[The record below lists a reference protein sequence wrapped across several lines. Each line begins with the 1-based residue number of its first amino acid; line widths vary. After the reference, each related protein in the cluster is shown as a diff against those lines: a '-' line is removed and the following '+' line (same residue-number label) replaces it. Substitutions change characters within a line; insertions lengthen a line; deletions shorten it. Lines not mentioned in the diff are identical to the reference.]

1 MIQYSCYL
9 MSELIKP
16 YMEQIILLES
26 KIQYYKILLESKK
39 KQDEDIKQYMEQILL
54 LESKIQQYKILL
66 ESKIKQDIQQYKIF
80 KIEAQEREQILLLKQ
95 DEDKLLILSLES
107 KIEAQEREQILLL
120 ESKKKQDEDIQQ
132 YKILILS
139 LESQETKSVGENTLI
154 IYTILIPLFI
164 ISVPVGIISMYYK

>member
-1 MIQYSCYL
+1 MVILIQYSWYL

-16 YMEQIILLES
+16 YMEQILLLES
-26 KIQYYKILLESKK
+26 KIQHYKILLESKK
-39 KQDEDIKQYMEQILL
+39 KLDEDIKQYMEQILL

-80 KIEAQEREQILLLKQ
+80 KIEAQEREQILLL
-95 DEDKLLILSLES
+95 
-107 KIEAQEREQILLL
+107 

-139 LESQETKSVGENTLI
+139 LESQETKSVGENALI
-154 IYTILIPLFI
+154 ISTILIPLFI
-164 ISVPVGIISMYYK
+164 ISVPVGIIW